1 MTAARRANLARLLRP
16 RHIAFIGG
24 TSAAFAAEVCA
35 AGGFPGPIW
44 GVNPKRD
51 RLGGRPC
58 FPSVAAL
65 PEPPD
70 AVFLAVP
77 RAEVIETVG
86 VLARGGAGGAVCYS
100 AGFAETGE
108 TGAALERAL
117 VAAAGDLAFV
127 GPNCLGMLN
136 YARRALLWPFDHGG
150 RPVERGV
157 AFLSQSGMLCTNLS
171 MNRRALDF
179 ACLVSIGNQAV
190 IAIED
195 LIDALLDDPAISAIG
210 LYIEGLK
217 DVGRF
222 AEAAARALERGVP
235 IVALKAGRSTAG
247 ARVTATHTAS
257 LAGSDTLYQ
266 ALFDRLGIVPA
277 DSPTA
282 LVERLKFLSIAGA
295 PKGRRVFAFTCSGG
309 DAAILADYGER
320 HGLTFPAPSPPV
332 ATALR
337 ARLPD
342 IATVANPLDYT
353 TPLWGQ
359 EAALEAVI
367 TTALGDVPD
376 VALMAQDHP
385 RPELGGTNEQYRA
398 DTRAFIR
405 ATRAARIPA
414 AVCSGLAENIDEE
427 TRDLLVTG
435 GVAPLQ
441 GLDEAVAA
449 VAAAADFGARRAA
462 SRARDLRL
470 APVRRPAGRPA
481 TLDEWQGKR
490 RLREAGLAIPDG
502 RLVAGEDAPV
512 TARALGFPVALKLV
526 SPSLPHKTEAGAVLL
541 GLSDEAAV
549 AAAVASMR
557 ASPAVQAAGAAEAP
571 FLVERMVT
579 DTVAELLVGV
589 SHDPQFGHVLTVG
602 SGGILVELVRDAVSL
617 LLPVDRADVE
627 RALDRLK
634 VTALIAGFRGRPAG
648 DRAAAIDAILA
659 VAAFAAT
666 EGEPLHEL
674 DINPLAVRPR
684 GAVALDVLLRVSD
697 AG

>member
-1 MTAARRANLARLLRP
+1 
-16 RHIAFIGG
+16 
-24 TSAAFAAEVCA
+24 
-35 AGGFPGPIW
+35 
-44 GVNPKRD
+44 
-51 RLGGRPC
+51 
-58 FPSVAAL
+58 
-65 PEPPD
+65 
-70 AVFLAVP
+70 
-77 RAEVIETVG
+77 
-86 VLARGGAGGAVCYS
+86 
-100 AGFAETGE
+100 
-108 TGAALERAL
+108 
-117 VAAAGDLAFV
+117 
-127 GPNCLGMLN
+127 
-136 YARRALLWPFDHGG
+136 
-150 RPVERGV
+150 
-157 AFLSQSGMLCTNLS
+157 
-171 MNRRALDF
+171 
-179 ACLVSIGNQAV
+179 
-190 IAIED
+190 
-195 LIDALLDDPAISAIG
+195 
-210 LYIEGLK
+210 
-217 DVGRF
+217 
-222 AEAAARALERGVP
+222 
-235 IVALKAGRSTAG
+235 
-247 ARVTATHTAS
+247 
-257 LAGSDTLYQ
+257 
-266 ALFDRLGIVPA
+266 
-277 DSPTA
+277 
-282 LVERLKFLSIAGA
+282 
-295 PKGRRVFAFTCSGG
+295 
-309 DAAILADYGER
+309 
-320 HGLTFPAPSPPV
+320 
-332 ATALR
+332 
-337 ARLPD
+337 
-342 IATVANPLDYT
+342 
-353 TPLWGQ
+353 
-359 EAALEAVI
+359 
-367 TTALGDVPD
+367 
-376 VALMAQDHP
+376 MAQDHP

-541 GLSDEAAV
+541 GLGDEAAV
-549 AAAVASMR
+549 AAAVAAMR

>member
-24 TSAAFAAEVCA
+24 ASAAFAADVCA
-35 AGGFPGPIW
+35 AGGFTGPIW
-44 GVNPKRD
+44 GVNPKRE
-51 RLGGRPC
+51 RLGGQPC

-77 RAEVIETVG
+77 RAEVVETVG
-86 VLARGGAGGAVCYS
+86 ALARRGAGGVVCYS
-100 AGFAETGE
+100 AGFAETGNA
-108 TGAALERAL
+108 GAALERDL
-117 VAAAGDLAFV
+117 VAAAGELAFI

-136 YARRALLWPFDHGG
+136 YVRRALLWPFDHGG

-195 LIDALLDDPAISAIG
+195 LIEALLDDPAISAIG

-217 DVGRF
+217 DVARF
-222 AEAAARALERGVP
+222 AEVAARALERGVP

-247 ARVTATHTAS
+247 ARVAATHTAS

-266 ALFDRLGIVPA
+266 ALFERLGVVPA

-282 LVERLKFLSIAGA
+282 LIERLKLLSVAGA
-295 PKGRRVFAFTCSGG
+295 PRGRRVFAFTCSGG
-309 DAAILADYGER
+309 DAAMLADYGER
-320 HGLTFPAPSPPV
+320 HGLTFPAPTEPV
-332 ATALR
+332 AKGLR
-337 ARLPD
+337 DKLPD

-367 TTALGDVPD
+367 ATALTDAPD
-376 VALMAQDHP
+376 VALMVQDHP
-385 RPELGGTNEQYRA
+385 RPELGGTNEHYRA

-405 ATRAARIPA
+405 ATRAAGIPA
-414 AVCSGLAENIDEE
+414 AVCSSLAENIDEE
-427 TRDLLVTG
+427 TRDLLVAG

-449 VAAAADFGARRAA
+449 VAAAADFAARRAA
-462 SRARDLRL
+462 TQGRDLRL
-470 APVRRPAGRPA
+470 APVRRPAGRPV
-481 TLDEWQGKR
+481 TLDEWQGKQ
-490 RLREAGLAIPDG
+490 RLAMAGLAVPEG
-502 RLVAGEDAPV
+502 RLVAGEDAPAA
-512 TARALGFPVALKLV
+512 ARALGFPVALKLV
-526 SPSLPHKTEAGAVLL
+526 SPSLPHKTEAGAVRL
-541 GLSDEAAV
+541 GLADEAAV
-549 AAAVASMR
+549 AAAVAAMR
-557 ASPAVQAAGAAEAP
+557 RSPAVRVAGAAEAP
-571 FLVERMVT
+571 FLVERMVA
-579 DTVAELLVGV
+579 DTVAELLVGI
-589 SHDPQFGHVLTVG
+589 SHDPQFGHVLTLG
-602 SGGILVELVRDAVSL
+602 SGGVLVELVRDAVSL
-617 LLPVDRADVE
+617 LLPIGRADIE
-627 RALDRLK
+627 QALDRLK
-634 VTALIAGFRGRPAG
+634 AAALIAGYRGRPVG
-648 DRAAAIDAILA
+648 DRASAVDAILA
-659 VAAFAAT
+659 VAAFAAAD
-666 EGEPLHEL
+666 GDRLHDL